1 MDSLCNKLVKQSKD
15 CFLIRK
21 GNFHQTFG
29 SYYRW
34 KSDRGMGMRKWMQS
48 EAKSPKRT
56 NIHIARQSLRF
67 ALLEQLGGHDK
78 IKWGHQLVD
87 LKEVEGETV
96 ELSFEVSEVKIAK
109 ADLVVGA
116 DGIRSSVR
124 KLLMVTVLPLR
135 YLDCDIGNLSFSC
148 SQRY

>member
-1 MDSLCNKLVKQSKD
+1 MDAV
-15 CFLIRK
+15 
-21 GNFHQTFG
+21 
-29 SYYRW
+29 
-34 KSDRGMGMRKWMQS
+34 RG
-48 EAKSPKRT
+48 AKSPKRT

-96 ELSFEVSEVKIAK
+96 ELSFEVSGEVKIAK

-124 KLLMVTVLPLR
+124 KLLIGDSVTLALPRL
-135 YLDCDIGNLSFSC
+135 YCDIGNLSFSC

>member
-1 MDSLCNKLVKQSKD
+1 
-15 CFLIRK
+15 
-21 GNFHQTFG
+21 
-29 SYYRW
+29 
-34 KSDRGMGMRKWMQS
+34 MQS
-48 EAKSPKRT
+48 EAQNLQRNQYTYRKA
-56 NIHIARQSLRF
+56 ILRF

-96 ELSFEVSEVKIAK
+96 ELSFEVSGEVKIAK

-124 KLLMVTVLPLR
+124 KLLIGDRLPFALPR
-135 YLDCDIGNLSFSC
+135 LYCDIGNLSFSC

>member
-1 MDSLCNKLVKQSKD
+1 
-15 CFLIRK
+15 
-21 GNFHQTFG
+21 
-29 SYYRW
+29 
-34 KSDRGMGMRKWMQS
+34 MGMRKWMQS
-48 EAKSPKRT
+48 AQKSPKRT
-56 NIHIARQSLRF
+56 NTYRKAILRF

-96 ELSFEVSEVKIAK
+96 ELSFEVSGEVKIAK

-124 KLLMVTVLPLR
+124 KLLIGDSVTLSIRL
-135 YLDCDIGNLSFSC
+135 YCDIGNLSFSC
-148 SQRY
+148 SSTVLIVRYWTRLRYFKLLMNEFTLCLMIQNQ